1 MSNHLLLF
9 QLVWGPSQN
18 ILLLLYLGA
27 TGRYCFVMLTNIA
40 LVNTFYYI
48 SHNSISGHE

>member
-18 ILLLLYLGA
+18 ILLLLHLGA
-27 TGRYCFVMLTNIA
+27 TGCYCFVMLIDIA
-40 LVNTFYYI
+40 LVNIFYSI